1 MTERKKST
9 GVFSESSK
17 KTNEKKATD
26 ERMAEGTKTPA
37 VSGTLVKAKPID
49 PATVPEASSDEI
61 TTMNFKIT
69 KARHWKLKEYA
80 ARNRTTCV
88 AMLNE
93 WIDDL
98 ILD

>member
-1 MTERKKST
+1 MSEQKKDA
-9 GVFSESSK
+9 GVFSKSAQRTK
-17 KTNEKKATD
+17 NKKATD
-26 ERMAEGTKTPA
+26 ELMAEGAMMATG
-37 VSGTLVKAKPID
+37 GTLVKAKPID
-49 PATVPEASSDEI
+49 PATVPEASSEEI

-88 AMLNE
+88 AMLNQ

-98 ILD
+98 VLD

>member
-1 MTERKKST
+1 MSDGKKARN
-9 GVFSESSK
+9 VFSAASK
-17 KTNEKKATD
+17 KTNEKRTTD
-26 ERMAEGTKTPA
+26 ERMAEGANAT
-37 VSGTLVKAKPID
+37 SGTLVKAKPID
-49 PATVPEASSDEI
+49 PATVPEASSNEI

-88 AMLNE
+88 AMLNQ

-98 ILD
+98 ELD